1 LLLRGPDKL
10 TVEQVIRTIEQAAP
24 QAWAAEWDNVG
35 LQVGDAD
42 STVKR
47 VLVTLDI
54 TREVLDEACEA
65 NAELIVAHHPVI
77 FKPLT
82 SVIAAD
88 ANSTLVWHAARNG
101 VAIFVAHTN
110 LDVAPEIG
118 TACALADAL
127 GLQETQVILQVGN
140 DSAKIV
146 VFVPDGAVEAVI
158 DAMAS
163 AGAGRI
169 GAYGRCAFFAP
180 GTGTFE
186 PGRNAHPAVGEPG
199 RREEVREFRLEMVCP
214 RSLVP
219 QVISAMRAVH
229 PYEEPAYD
237 VYPLGQPPGRRG
249 YGRTGKLPVATTLSA
264 FAQGVADKLDA
275 QVQIIGEPEAVVE
288 LASVVPGSGGAHLLE
303 AGKSQDV
310 VVTGEVKHDEALA
323 ARMAGINVVVAG
335 HYATERPVVPRL
347 AEYLR
352 GQLGTE
358 VEVIESSMCTA
369 PFRRGAR

>member
-1 LLLRGPDKL
+1 MVALD
-10 TVEQVIRTIEQAAP
+10 
-24 QAWAAEWDNVG
+24 
-35 LQVGDAD
+35 
-42 STVKR
+42 
-47 VLVTLDI
+47 VTH
-54 TREVLDEACEA
+54 EVLDEAGDA
-65 NAELIVAHHPVI
+65 NAELIVVHHPVI
-77 FKPLT
+77 FKPIT
-82 SVIAAD
+82 SVSAAD
-88 ANSTLVWHAARNG
+88 ANGALVWRAARKWL
-101 VAIFVAHTN
+101 AIFVAHTN

-127 GLQETQVILQVGN
+127 GLQETEAILAAGN
-140 DSAKIV
+140 DSVKVV

-169 GAYGRCAFFAP
+169 GAYGRCAFFAH

-199 RREEVREFRLEMVCP
+199 RREEVQEFRLEMVCP

-237 VYPLGQPPGRRG
+237 VYPLEQPPARRG
-249 YGRTGKLPVATTLSA
+249 YGRTGKLPAATTLSA
-264 FAQGVADKLDA
+264 FAQDVADKLDA

-288 LASVVPGSGGAHLLE
+288 LVSVVPGSGGAHLLE
-303 AGKSQDV
+303 AGDSRDV

-323 ARMAGINVVVAG
+323 ARMAGINVIVAG

-352 GQLGTE
+352 GQWGAE
-358 VEVIESSMCTA
+358 VEVVESSICTD
-369 PFRRGAR
+369 PFRRGARR